1 MKDFLQIGF
10 LFCIGMMLIAKPPEK
25 NEGEP
30 EETPNITAIAAIRKE
45 EATIII
51 DTVYIQSAETTAD
64 VAPTESS
71 TNGYTLSFFSLI
83 IIVIVVLAHNRAK
96 DTKKPPKS
104 SYKSPYK
111 RITRHFVAAK
121 NYMTTD
127 EEGREIEETMI
138 ITKDNAK
145 SIVEGRSPI
154 LTDLDV
160 HFVLLA
166 FAQYNKTQV
175 EQLPI
180 HAIEEAKKLW
190 AEGLGAAR
198 IEKAKIGMGRS
209 YIVASISGFNAALKY
224 SRGAAEDE

>member
-1 MKDFLQIGF
+1 MKDIFQIGF
-10 LFCIGMMLIAKPPEK
+10 IFCIGMMLIAKPPEE
-25 NEGEP
+25 NEVAH
-30 EETPNITAIAAIRKE
+30 EEDPNITAVAAIRKE

-51 DTVYIQSAETTAD
+51 DTVYIQSAEKTAD
-64 VAPTESS
+64 IAPTT
-71 TNGYTLSFFSLI
+71 TNGYTLSLFSMI
-83 IIVIVVLAHNRAK
+83 IMALAVFAHNRAK
-96 DTKKPPKS
+96 GTQKPPKS
-104 SYKSPYK
+104 GYKSPYK

-121 NYMTTD
+121 KYMTTD
-127 EEGREIEETMI
+127 EEGREVEETMI

-145 SIVEGRSPI
+145 SMVEGRSPI

-166 FAQYNKTQV
+166 FAQYNKTEV

-198 IEKAKIGMGRS
+198 IVKAKIGMGRS
-209 YIVASISGFNAALKY
+209 YVVASISGFNAALKY
-224 SRGAAEDE
+224 GRGAAEAE